1 MLSAI
6 QKKITEVISL
16 HLCMSGSGFPRENF
30 IPVKS
35 IGHVFLRIGQK
46 SFWKIQKIQN
56 RFKNPRVRR
65 LFRRGL
71 PSDPNESMPKTEQL
85 EFSAARHA
93 VSVKFWKDLDQ
104 A

>member
-6 QKKITEVISL
+6 QKITEVISL

-35 IGHVFLRIGQK
+35 IDTFSYESVKKLLENPENSK
-46 SFWKIQKIQN
+46 P
-56 RFKNPRVRR
+56 FKNPRVRR